1 MKKDK
6 KYWGWEEKQGTQHE
20 MSSNL
25 SETKSTSSFSEMS
38 LSDSLSGGHKKET
51 DGNYKHRFK
60 RSLSIFLVSKKLENS
75 LLRCSEQQTC
85 FKRQLLCMSKCLWY
99 STEAQINDQR
109 TGFRHS

>member
-51 DGNYKHRFK
+51 VMG
-60 RSLSIFLVSKKLENS
+60 
-75 LLRCSEQQTC
+75 TT
-85 FKRQLLCMSKCLWY
+85 
-99 STEAQINDQR
+99 STDSSV
-109 TGFRHS
+109 H